1 MNRASVALTQCMC
14 SWHPQEEKG
23 QKIHL
28 NNPEMLQNLGRL
40 ETCRSRNFNKLQAK
54 KMNFLKLKGKIIK
67 VAREKITL
75 HIEEQR

>member
-1 MNRASVALTQCMC
+1 MNRASVLFGLMHVQLA
-14 SWHPQEEKG
+14 SSREEKGG

-54 KMNFLKLKGKIIK
+54 K
-67 VAREKITL
+67 
-75 HIEEQR
+75 IEEIS